1 MAVYSVEPLDG
12 GAGDPDRVAAAE
24 AS

>member
-1 MAVYSVEPLDG
+1 MAVYSVEPLG
-12 GAGDPDRVAAAE
+12 GAAADPDRVPAAE